1 MTNRSNGS
9 IWCCSS
15 LSFSLFSWTA
25 FRSLLVLV
33 LVCLTISCF
42 VPAHSVRR
50 QPPTRQ
56 RRPRAH
62 TRTVW
67 VLHRMSSS
75 SISFTQCRHRP
86 SPSLSV
92 VIVHRLHSVSSSSI
106 SFTQCRHRPSPS
118 LGVVIVHLLHS
129 VSSSSIAFTQC
140 RHHADTN
147 ITVHLLHLGE
157 LTTISLLEVKAVC
170 QR

>member
-1 MTNRSNGS
+1 MTNGSNGS

-15 LSFSLFSWTA
+15 LSFSVFSWTA
-25 FRSLLVLV
+25 FHSLLV
-33 LVCLTISCF
+33 LVCLTTSCF
-42 VPAHSVRR
+42 VSAHSVRR
-50 QPPTRQ
+50 QPLTRQ

-62 TRTVW
+62 TRTVR

-92 VIVHRLHSVSSSSI
+92 VIVHLLHSVSSSSI

-118 LGVVIVHLLHS
+118 LSVGIVHLLHS

-140 RHHADTN
+140 RHRPSP
-147 ITVHLLHLGE
+147 
-157 LTTISLLEVKAVC
+157 SLSVVIKPI
-170 QR
+170 QI